1 MNNNHKIQALMV
13 YYQHWGNEQNHKRK
27 IIDGLTK
34 LKKCVFE
41 YTETTMKTAI
51 HNYDILDNEEAI
63 AEFEEHLDKLRKN
76 PSSLYECLQKG
87 FDDEPLF
94 QFEGESR
101 SKLSYYNCLYFIQVL
116 FENHTGLGDKK
127 LPTEEDILDQK
138 KNSLDYFCDMSEE
151 AYDILYDDDFTEEHV
166 LSVEAIVALM

>member
-1 MNNNHKIQALMV
+1 MNNNHKIQALMI

-27 IIDGLTK
+27 IIHGLTK

-41 YTETTMKTAI
+41 YTETTIKTAI
-51 HNYDILDNEEAI
+51 ENYDILDDEEAI

-87 FDDEPLF
+87 FEDEPLF
-94 QFEGESR
+94 EGESGTE
-101 SKLSYYNCLYFIQVL
+101 LSYYNCLYFIQLL
-116 FENHTGLGDKK
+116 FEEDYGFCEK

-138 KNSLDYFCDMSEE
+138 KNSLDYFCEMSEE